1 MSSDLKPPKTFVFSA
16 TMQPPQ
22 KPPDGEASKPKKTSF
37 RDILTEGQGTTQAKE
52 RVDLI
57 EKGLMKVTLEDGN
70 RLLPKVTMDEK
81 LFQDL
86 CSPWKEALVVKLLGK

>member
-1 MSSDLKPPKTFVFSA
+1 MNQT
-16 TMQPPQ
+16 
-22 KPPDGEASKPKKTSF
+22 
-37 RDILTEGQGTTQAKE
+37 KE

-70 RLLPKVTMDEK
+70 RLLPVVTMDDS

-86 CSPWKEALVVKLLGK
+86 CNPWKEALVIKLLGNNVG